1 MSFDFKPALDKGAD
15 ATRCLMMSIIFHA
28 LITTGE
34 DDVVFAVDKA
44 YEITKEIEQ
53 KILKDW

>member
-34 DDVVFAVDKA
+34 V
-44 YEITKEIEQ
+44 TKEIEQ

>member
-44 YEITKEIEQ
+44 FEITKEIEQ
-53 KILKDW
+53 KTLGD

>member
-15 ATRCLMMSIIFHA
+15 ATRYLMMSIIFHA
-28 LITTGE
+28 LFTTGE
-34 DDVVFAVDKA
+34 EDVVFAIDKA

-53 KILKDW
+53 KILGD